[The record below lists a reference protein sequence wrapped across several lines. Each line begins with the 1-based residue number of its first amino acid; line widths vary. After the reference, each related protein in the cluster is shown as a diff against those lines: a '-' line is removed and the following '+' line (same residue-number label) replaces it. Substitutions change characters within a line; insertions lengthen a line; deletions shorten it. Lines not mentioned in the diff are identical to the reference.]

1 MTTENR
7 KVQLEIE
14 ANAGDA
20 RGELASVGQAA
31 ETMAQKVQQAG
42 QQAGQGLDKV
52 GQSGEQAAEKL
63 SRAERSI
70 INAIQRSTAEMRTL
84 GQGSAAKFEELA
96 RQRDLDA
103 TKIQP
108 YIAALRQA
116 EQEAE
121 ALARANARTGLS
133 AKEMAF
139 AMRGVPAQFTDIF
152 TSLASGQRPI
162 TVLLQQGGQLK
173 DMFGGVGGAAKALG
187 GYIVGLINP
196 ITLTIAAAGSL
207 GYAFYVGRKE
217 FEEYQKA
224 LILTGNAAGTTAGQ
238 LAGMAEKVAASSGA
252 TKGLAAE
259 ALAGLANTGKVTAGN
274 LSLVAEAAI
283 KMQRAAGVPLA
294 ETIKQFEELGQEP
307 VKASEKLNEKTNYL
321 TESIYRQIKALEDQ
335 GRVSE
340 AAALAQKA
348 YADAVASRTN
358 EITQNLGYVEKAW
371 IGIKDAAKGALDAVA
386 GIGRPRTT
394 EDRIKELETA
404 QGRGFFKAHRSEA
417 EDQELAALKQ
427 IKAEQDRIAAAKAK
441 ANEQE
446 KAGIALLQEREKF
459 LSKEEQ
465 KRRELLKLSAQ
476 YEQSAQSEKNR
487 ADYLAAVA
495 GVMDKYA
502 EKTREAKKE
511 TDELGKLLNRI
522 NAKEAG
528 LDASFWQDLGT
539 LNAAYKAGKLDIDAY
554 RVAVEKLATQQK
566 FHQDALK
573 VEAHWQKELAE
584 SRAKDAAEAT
594 KEAEALRKKANE
606 AEYENSLI
614 GMTKAQLADAT
625 MARYDEQIAIKE
637 SQADLLRGNEARQ
650 GELYAIEL
658 QIEAL
663 QRLKAAAGDK
673 SVRQANQKAI
683 EDQAKAWEN
692 FSRDIERSLT
702 DALMRGFE
710 SGEGFGENFV
720 KTLQNTLKTAALKIA
735 VQMVVQP
742 VMGSLGQALGYT
754 QGGAG
759 GGGLGGMSNIFSPI
773 SNIATSSIGGSAFGA
788 GMLSGVSESLL
799 GASFVG
805 PSASLAGNAS
815 IAAGASFGS
824 FLPAI
829 GIGLGLLS
837 LFGGDL
843 FGGKE
848 KPPEIN
854 IANVPKG
861 TKWAASAGAGPFGEL
876 QMAGKHLGETEQEVQ
891 KMVDALLKPM
901 IQADTALA
909 QLLTG
914 AEVKAISGALEG
926 WTSGEVEFEG
936 EAQVQEM
943 VKARFAI
950 ISDTIGGWVDALAD
964 TVTGTSEEVYTA
976 LGQILAQRNAEGAQT
991 IAEQIL
997 GADDGRFSEEGE
1009 NLAATFNR
1017 LMSSLTTVNAA
1028 FDLLDQNLL
1037 QISADSG
1044 VWADKLVDAFGG
1056 LESLQG
1062 SVAAYYDKYYSD
1074 AEKVANTTSQLTKA
1088 FGKLGYELPDSKE
1101 ELRKWIDSIPLLTDE
1116 QRKTYA
1122 ELIKLAPAFS
1132 DLADAMAKTT
1142 ATALTAAEAERK
1154 SEIEA
1159 RRAMQ
1164 KAAQTSVDAAR
1175 EELNTL
1181 KTDLAAESSRTAGGY
1196 AGGSYLD
1203 AAELER
1209 YSGFVEY
1216 LTEAGAELQKLADSN
1231 VAGAMDG
1238 AISSIK
1244 GMMDEAARELASRLS
1259 IERLLAGNVGGAIGA
1274 ASAPGMAGLT
1284 WEGNAGAFNA
1294 QIAEVQARAAAGL
1307 LNAANANALT
1317 IPNIDSVIDQLIQTA
1332 GENPG
1337 GRGLLGVRAAAEAY
1351 SRAITDG
1358 VEQEIREGLAANLGR
1373 AGLESVAF
1381 YFGQIGEQAKKLT
1394 AASIEANDALAQT
1407 NAAIG
1412 RLGSVGAAF
1421 GQSAAAAYYG
1431 FMDGGAEG
1439 RMYLND
1445 PATGAMISQSALI
1458 ASAAQIAAGVMTT
1471 ADAAAVAKKLS
1482 DQFTDK
1488 RGASLLLDGL
1498 QQYDAGSFENA
1509 FLRMNDA
1516 LVKGA
1521 LNEAQYTELFGL
1533 AVDEFTGA
1541 SEEAAKMGETF
1552 ERVRDAARSLADE
1565 LMVDPNTSRLSRNN
1579 MLGESRRQWEDAMT
1593 RATAMQDSSG
1603 LESSARN
1610 YLRAVSESTASGDV
1624 YDQGFAQVIADLRG
1638 LEQLFPPKPA
1648 TKTTDDVVAEL
1659 NSMRSDMRALGAQQ
1673 SSNEQKLNRLL
1684 QSVYDGDALQVR
1696 VLT

>member
-1 MTTENR
+1 MSDNY
-7 KVQLEIE
+7 KLQLEIE

-20 RGELASVGQAA
+20 RREIASVGDAA
-31 ETMAQKVQQAG
+31 AQMAQKVQQAG
-42 QQAGQGLDKV
+42 AQAGQGMDAAGKA
-52 GQSGEQAAEKL
+52 GEQAAEKFT
-63 SRAERSI
+63 RAERSI
-70 INAIQRSTAEMRTL
+70 ASAIQRTTAEMRSL
-84 GQGSAAKFEELA
+84 GQGGSAKFEELISIRGYDPA
-96 RQRDLDA
+96 KFRGLIGDLR
-103 TKIQP
+103 
-108 YIAALRQA
+108 LA
-116 EQEAE
+116 EQQAE

-152 TSLASGQRPI
+152 TSIASGQRPL

-173 DMFGGVGGAAKALG
+173 DMFGGVGNAAKAMG
-187 GYIVGLINP
+187 GYLVRLINP
-196 ITLTIAAAGSL
+196 YTLLTAAAGGLAVAYYQGSKEADA
-207 GYAFYVGRKE
+207 YAKS
-217 FEEYQKA
+217 
-224 LILTGNAAGTTAGQ
+224 LILTGNAAGTSTNA
-238 LAGMAEKVAASSGA
+238 LAGMASQIKATGAATHGA
-252 TKGLAAE
+252 AAE
-259 ALAGLANTGKVTAGN
+259 ALALAAGTGKISGEN
-274 LSLVAEAAI
+274 IKLVADAALR
-283 KMQRAAGVPLA
+283 MQKVAGVA
-294 ETIKQFEELGQEP
+294 VKETVDQFAELGKAP
-307 VKASEKLNEKTNYL
+307 VAASLKLNETTNHL
-321 TESIYRQIKALEDQ
+321 TESIFRQIKALEEQ
-335 GRVSE
+335 GMTVE

-348 YADAVASRTN
+348 YADALTSRAG
-358 EITQNLGYVEKAW
+358 EIEQNLGYIEKLWKGVASEAKSAW
-371 IGIKDAAKGALDAVA
+371 DAMLGV
-386 GIGRPRTT
+386 GRKQTLQ
-394 EDRIKELETA
+394 DRIKELETA
-404 QGRGFFKAHRSEA
+404 QGRGFFTAHRTTEQDA
-417 EDQELAALKQ
+417 ELAALKAQ
-427 IKAEQDRIAAAKAK
+427 VKAQDDAAAAKAR

-446 KAGIALLQEREKF
+446 KAGIALLQERDKY

-465 KRRELLKLSAQ
+465 KQRELLKLTAQ
-476 YEQSAQSEKNR
+476 YEKSAQTGQNQK
-487 ADYLAAVA
+487 DYLAAVA
-495 GVMDKYA
+495 GVMDKFTEKTKEAKAGIKAVKDEYA
-502 EKTREAKKE
+502 E
-511 TDELGKLLNRI
+511 LMNKLT
-522 NAKEAG
+522 AQDSG
-528 LDASFWQDLGT
+528 LSSSFWKDLDT
-539 LNAAYKAGKLDIDAY
+539 LHKQYLKTGDIDAY
-554 RVAVEKLATQQK
+554 RRAVELLVTQQK
-566 FHQDALK
+566 FHQDAVK
-573 VEAHWQKELAE
+573 ASA
-584 SRAKDAAEAT
+584 AAEAEWAKAANNAL
-594 KEAEALRKKANE
+594 KEREKEIESLEKKARATE
-606 AEYENSLI
+606 DEIRYYGLAKSEIESLI
-614 GMTKAQLADAT
+614 I
-625 MARYDEQIAIKE
+625 ARLEERRAIAAGIDGQE
-637 SQADLLRGNEARQ
+637 DVVAGIDREIEARR
-650 GELYAIEL
+650 
-658 QIEAL
+658 
-663 QRLKAAAGDK
+663 RLRDSYLSREILDANKKAAAE
-673 SVRQANQKAI
+673 S
-683 EDQAKAWEN
+683 AKAWEN
-692 FSRDIERSLT
+692 FTRDIEQSLT
-702 DALMRGFE
+702 DALMRSFE
-710 SGEGFGENFV
+710 AGDNAGEAFV
-720 KTLQNTLKTAALKIA
+720 KTLQNTLKTAALKLA
-735 VQMVVQP
+735 VQVVMQP
-742 VMGSLGQALGYT
+742 VMGSMGQALGYT

-854 IANVPKG
+854 IQNLPKG
-861 TKWAASAGAGPFGEL
+861 YKWGMSAGAGPFGEL

-914 AEVKAISGALEG
+914 AEVKAISDALEG

-936 EAQVQEM
+936 EAQVQEL
-943 VKARFAI
+943 VKARFAV
-950 ISDTIGGWVDALAD
+950 ISDTIGGWVDELAD

-1088 FGKLGYELPDSKE
+1088 FDKLGYELPDSKE

-1132 DLADAMAKTT
+1132 DLSEAMAKTSGV
-1142 ATALTAAEAERK
+1142 ALDAAAAERQA
-1154 SEIEA
+1154 EIEA

-1175 EELNTL
+1175 EGLNTL

-1216 LTEAGAELQKLADSN
+1216 LTEAGAELQKLADLN
-1231 VAGAMDG
+1231 VADEMDG
-1238 AISSIK
+1238 AINAIK
-1244 GMMDEAARELASRLS
+1244 VMMDEAGRELASRLS
-1259 IERLLAGNVGGAIGA
+1259 MERLLAGNAGGAIGA

-1317 IPNIDSVIDQLIQTA
+1317 IPNIDSVLDHLIQTA

-1351 SRAITDG
+1351 SKAITDG

-1381 YFGQIGEQAKKLT
+1381 YFGQIGEQAQKL
-1394 AASIEANDALAQT
+1394 AEASVAANDALAQT

-1412 RLGSVGAAF
+1412 RLTSVSSVF
-1421 GQSAAAAYYG
+1421 GQSATAAYYG

-1439 RMYLND
+1439 AMYLSD
-1445 PATGAMISQSALI
+1445 PNTVGKIRDSSLI
-1458 ASAAQIAAGVMTT
+1458 AAASSILASSVTT
-1471 ADAAAVAKKLS
+1471 ADAAKVASQLS
-1482 DQFTDK
+1482 GQFTDK

-1498 QQYDAGSFENA
+1498 KQYDSASLETA
-1509 FLRMNDA
+1509 FTRMNDA
-1516 LVKGA
+1516 LIKGK
-1521 LNEAQYTELFGL
+1521 LTEDQYLELLGV
-1533 AVDEFTGA
+1533 AYDTYTGFNIEI
-1541 SEEAAKMGETF
+1541 SKVEDQFRQLREAAK
-1552 ERVRDAARSLADE
+1552 SLADE
-1565 LMVDPNTSRLSRNN
+1565 LLVD
-1579 MLGESRRQWEDAMT
+1579 
-1593 RATAMQDSSG
+1593 
-1603 LESSARN
+1603 
-1610 YLRAVSESTASGDV
+1610 
-1624 YDQGFAQVIADLRG
+1624 
-1638 LEQLFPPKPA
+1638 
-1648 TKTTDDVVAEL
+1648 KTTTPLNEKNRLDEALRQYLEDLAGAGAGSMESMKELERSSRTYLAADKANAETLVDYQRTAAHVVNSIRAIEHTPTATLDDVVAENRQL
-1659 NSMRSDMRALGAQQ
+1659 RAEIAALREEVKAGDVVISRNS
-1673 SSNEQKLNRLL
+1673 RLTQEIL
-1684 QSVYDGDALQVR
+1684 EKWDTIGMPAVQP
-1696 VLT
+1696 

>member
-1 MTTENR
+1 MTTDNH

-20 RGELASVGQAA
+20 RGEIASVGTEADK
-31 ETMAQKVQQAG
+31 MAQKVQQAG
-42 QQAGQGLDKV
+42 QRAGQGLDKV

-70 INAIQRSTAEMRTL
+70 VNAIQRSTAEMRTL
-84 GQGSAAKFEELA
+84 GQGSAAKFDELA
-96 RQRDLDA
+96 RQRGLDA
-103 TKIQP
+103 SKIGP

-139 AMRGVPAQFTDIF
+139 ALRGVPAQFTDIF
-152 TSLASGQRPI
+152 TSLASGQRPL

-173 DMFGGVGGAAKALG
+173 DMFGGIGGAAKALG

-196 ITLTIAAAGSL
+196 FTLTIAAVAGL
-207 GYAFYVGRKE
+207 GYAFYAGRKE

-259 ALAGLANTGKVTAGN
+259 ALAGLANTGKVAAGN

-348 YADAVASRTN
+348 YADAMN
-358 EITQNLGYVEKAW
+358 ERMPQLIENLGWVEKLW
-371 IGIKDAAKGALDAVA
+371 RGITSETKRAGDAIA
-386 GIGRPRTT
+386 GIGRPTT
-394 EDRIKELETA
+394 TDARIKELETA
-404 QGRGFFKAHRSEA
+404 QGRGFFNAHRSEA

-465 KRRELLKLSAQ
+465 KQRELLKLSAQ

-502 EKTREAKKE
+502 EKTKAAKKE
-511 TDELGKLLNRI
+511 TDELGKLLDKI

-539 LNAAYKAGKLDIDAY
+539 LNVAYKAGKLDIDAY
-554 RVAVEKLATQQK
+554 RVAVEKLVAQQK

-573 VEAHWQKELAE
+573 VEAQWQKELSE

-594 KEAEALRKKANE
+594 KEAEALRKKAGE
-606 AEYENSLI
+606 AEYENRII

-692 FSRDIERSLT
+692 FSRDIEQSLT

-742 VMGSLGQALGYT
+742 VMGSLGQSLGYT

-848 KPPEIN
+848 KPPVAAWTQFPQGSKDWGIPLATPWGDLRFAGQHMGDTEAEVAKLRDAFAP
-854 IANVPKG
+854 IAQRDYAISG
-861 TKWAASAGAGPFGEL
+861 
-876 QMAGKHLGETEQEVQ
+876 
-891 KMVDALLKPM
+891 
-901 IQADTALA
+901 
-909 QLLTG
+909 LLTG
-914 AEVKAISGALEG
+914 EENKRIEQSIAGY
-926 WTSGEVEFEG
+926 TTGEMEDYSEAAMRAHFEKRLDL
-936 EAQVQEM
+936 V
-943 VKARFAI
+943 
-950 ISDTIGGWVDALAD
+950 SDAIGGWVDEIADAFVGDLEGSYTAIATLLSVRGVEGAEELARAFIGTLESAAGEAIVQAQSGTFMDAYINNLNAGGTGGGLVSSLSREGETAAD
-964 TVTGTSEEVYTA
+964 TFA
-976 LGQILAQRNAEGAQT
+976 
-991 IAEQIL
+991 
-997 GADDGRFSEEGE
+997 
-1009 NLAATFNR
+1009 R
-1017 LMSSLTTVNAA
+1017 LVNDLVGVREA
-1028 FDLLDQNLL
+1028 FDLMGRAALDFSLAAADMASS
-1037 QISADSG
+1037 IIEAAGGAEAFKGKFSAYY
-1044 VWADKLVDAFGG
+1044 AEFYTEQERLAKHTERTAAEFDKLG
-1056 LESLQG
+1056 L
-1062 SVAAYYDKYYSD
+1062 AM
-1074 AEKVANTTSQLTKA
+1074 
-1088 FGKLGYELPDSKE
+1088 PDSHAAFRDLVDGIDLTSAAGQ
-1101 ELRKWIDSIPLLTDE
+1101 ELFASLLD
-1116 QRKTYA
+1116 
-1122 ELIKLAPAFS
+1122 LAPAF
-1132 DLADAMAKTT
+1132 DIVADASA
-1142 ATALTAAEAERK
+1142 AAAEQAIQSAQAAAAQLAQLAQGRRAL
-1154 SEIEA
+1154 EIELQDA
-1159 RRAMQ
+1159 LGNGAIAEAMRRE
-1164 KAAQTSVDAAR
+1164 D
-1175 EELNTL
+1175 TL
-1181 KTDLAAESSRTAGGY
+1181 AGLDPSLRGLQQQIWS
-1196 AGGSYLD
+1196 ALD
-1203 AAELER
+1203 AA
-1209 YSGFVEY
+1209 
-1216 LTEAGAELQKLADSN
+1216 
-1231 VAGAMDG
+1231 
-1238 AISSIK
+1238 
-1244 GMMDEAARELASRLS
+1244 AA
-1259 IERLLAGNVGGAIGA
+1259 
-1274 ASAPGMAGLT
+1274 
-1284 WEGNAGAFNA
+1284 
-1294 QIAEVQARAAAGL
+1294 QARAAQDMAAKRELEIQLMEAQGNDAGAT
-1307 LNAANANALT
+1307 AARRALELEGT
-1317 IPNIDSVIDQLIQTA
+1317 DEALRSLKQQIWAAQDARVAAEEAARMQAEAARMQA
-1332 GENPG
+1332 E
-1337 GRGLLGVRAAAEAY
+1337 AAEAAR
-1351 SRAITDG
+1351 RAAEEQARAQQALRDG
-1358 VEQEIREGLAANLGR
+1358 WQRVADSIWDTMRRLRGDILGPEQTFARAQSEFAIATAQARAGDQDAAGRLPTLAQAVVELGKSQASTAVEQAL
-1373 AGLESVAF
+1373 
-1381 YFGQIGEQAKKLT
+1381 LT
-1394 AASIEANDALAQT
+1394 ARTLASLDRTVKGLAQT
-1407 NAAIG
+1407 FGLDVPAYAA
-1412 RLGSVGAAF
+1412 GSSFIPRDTLALVHEGERIIPAA
-1421 GQSAAAAYYG
+1421 
-1431 FMDGGAEG
+1431 DN
-1439 RMYLND
+1439 R
-1445 PATGAMISQSALI
+1445 ALI
-1458 ASAAQIAAGVMTT
+1458 AAMSGDSGMASELRALRAEVALLRQANSAENSAIANHAKTAADVLDTSARGGRSLYTRTT
-1471 ADAAAVAKKLS
+1471 A
-1482 DQFTDK
+1482 
-1488 RGASLLLDGL
+1488 
-1498 QQYDAGSFENA
+1498 
-1509 FLRMNDA
+1509 
-1516 LVKGA
+1516 
-1521 LNEAQYTELFGL
+1521 
-1533 AVDEFTGA
+1533 
-1541 SEEAAKMGETF
+1541 
-1552 ERVRDAARSLADE
+1552 
-1565 LMVDPNTSRLSRNN
+1565 
-1579 MLGESRRQWEDAMT
+1579 
-1593 RATAMQDSSG
+1593 
-1603 LESSARN
+1603 
-1610 YLRAVSESTASGDV
+1610 
-1624 YDQGFAQVIADLRG
+1624 
-1638 LEQLFPPKPA
+1638 
-1648 TKTTDDVVAEL
+1648 
-1659 NSMRSDMRALGAQQ
+1659 
-1673 SSNEQKLNRLL
+1673 
-1684 QSVYDGDALQVR
+1684 
-1696 VLT
+1696 

>member
-1 MTTENR
+1 MADNKTKIVISAEDRASGAIKGITTQLQGLVAPVAGLSAAFAGLASAVGGLSLAAFVKDAVAVGSKLNDLSIATGATVEQLSAMTDIAELADVGLDQVAIGLQKLSKNMVDAASGGKQSAAVFKALGVSIRDGAGNIRDSGEMMQSVAKAIAGLSSGTERAAAAQLAFGKSGAQLLPMMKDLAEAGELQSRWTTEQADLADRVGDNFTRLGQAYRHLGEEIGKTALPALRDFSEVMVEAASAPGSLAAGIRQMAQDGTLKEWAEGGALAVAALVDVLRAAAGGVEAVGKGIAAAAALLGARSPEQAKAIIAAFGKDFDRIWNQEQLVDKLKARFAQLPAEMAKAAASAGGTGFADLLDKENR
-7 KVQLEIE
+7 KIAKSVDEF
-14 ANAGDA
+14 A
-20 RGELASVGQAA
+20 RL
-31 ETMAQKVQQAG
+31 M
-42 QQAGQGLDKV
+42 
-52 GQSGEQAAEKL
+52 
-63 SRAERSI
+63 ER
-70 INAIQRSTAEMRTL
+70 L
-84 GQGSAAKFEELA
+84 
-96 RQRDLDA
+96 
-103 TKIQP
+103 
-108 YIAALRQA
+108 
-116 EQEAE
+116 
-121 ALARANARTGLS
+121 
-133 AKEMAF
+133 
-139 AMRGVPAQFTDIF
+139 
-152 TSLASGQRPI
+152 
-162 TVLLQQGGQLK
+162 
-173 DMFGGVGGAAKALG
+173 
-187 GYIVGLINP
+187 
-196 ITLTIAAAGSL
+196 
-207 GYAFYVGRKE
+207 
-217 FEEYQKA
+217 
-224 LILTGNAAGTTAGQ
+224 
-238 LAGMAEKVAASSGA
+238 
-252 TKGLAAE
+252 
-259 ALAGLANTGKVTAGN
+259 
-274 LSLVAEAAI
+274 
-283 KMQRAAGVPLA
+283 
-294 ETIKQFEELGQEP
+294 
-307 VKASEKLNEKTNYL
+307 
-321 TESIYRQIKALEDQ
+321 
-335 GRVSE
+335 
-340 AAALAQKA
+340 
-348 YADAVASRTN
+348 
-358 EITQNLGYVEKAW
+358 
-371 IGIKDAAKGALDAVA
+371 
-386 GIGRPRTT
+386 
-394 EDRIKELETA
+394 
-404 QGRGFFKAHRSEA
+404 
-417 EDQELAALKQ
+417 
-427 IKAEQDRIAAAKAK
+427 
-441 ANEQE
+441 
-446 KAGIALLQEREKF
+446 
-459 LSKEEQ
+459 
-465 KRRELLKLSAQ
+465 
-476 YEQSAQSEKNR
+476 
-487 ADYLAAVA
+487 
-495 GVMDKYA
+495 
-502 EKTREAKKE
+502 
-511 TDELGKLLNRI
+511 
-522 NAKEAG
+522 NAKDAG
-528 LDASFWQDLGT
+528 LDASFWKDLAT
-539 LNAAYKAGKLDIDAY
+539 LHDAY
-554 RVAVEKLATQQK
+554 DKGRIGIEAYRAAVEKLVTQQK
-566 FHQDALK
+566 FHQDALAASAK
-573 VEAHWQKELAE
+573 AEKEWADAAN
-584 SRAKDAAEAT
+584 RAAEAGRRSLESLQEKARAAEEELAT
-594 KEAEALRKKANE
+594 YGLTRSEIESTIIARLEEQRAVAAAADNEHALVEALD
-606 AEYENSLI
+606 AEI
-614 GMTKAQLADAT
+614 
-625 MARYDEQIAIKE
+625 
-637 SQADLLRGNEARQ
+637 EARRRLRDASR
-650 GELYAIEL
+650 GL
-658 QIEAL
+658 EA
-663 QRLKAAAGDK
+663 REA
-673 SVRQANQKAI
+673 SRKAI
-683 EDQAKAWEN
+683 DDQAKAWEN
-692 FSRDIERSLT
+692 FSRDIEQSLT
-702 DALMRGFE
+702 DALMRSFE
-710 SGEGFGENFV
+710 AGDNFGEAFV
-720 KTLQNTLKTAALKIA
+720 KTLQNTLKTAALKLA
-735 VQMVVQP
+735 VQVVMQP
-742 VMGSLGQALGYT
+742 VMGSMGQALGYT

-1175 EELNTL
+1175 EGLNTL